1 MMSHQFRRH
10 PEDMNN
16 PRIQKIP
23 NNENGKTFSK
33 SPMSS
38 NDNYTKNET
47 NVVTSND
54 VENGKAYEPTTN
66 GYVKLRKINLQ
77 VNRKCITANLLIPT
91 NSVSSF

>member
-16 PRIQKIP
+16 PRIQKIQ
-23 NNENGKTFSK
+23 NNVNGKTYSK

-54 VENGKAYEPTTN
+54 VGKEKASEPTTN
-66 GYVKLRKINLQ
+66 GYVKLRKN
-77 VNRKCITANLLIPT
+77 K
-91 NSVSSF
+91 